1 MQSALLLLSI
11 GLWILQACSRVSL
24 FCLLFS
30 IYGMYL
36 FFRFKKIWV
45 LFGWCLLSLYS
56 FSFLLAEPVKAEPG
70 VYKVE
75 SISNSYCIAA
85 KDGVKI
91 VIYGLEEASFDAL
104 VQVDEVSAISSLN
117 NLNLFSF
124 EKSMQNQ
131 GIYYQANLDYENI
144 ISQGTSLKARL
155 YLHLKKTPAYLG
167 IFYGLAKQETFFEK
181 SGLSALLILRTFS
194 KYMKGKLDYK
204 LSLLLCFFT
213 GLLYGH
219 FFVYTNALLVYL
231 CFCTSGFFFKERFFR
246 LSFGIL
252 LFCFLFPQKA
262 WCFPFVFTVCNQFCS
277 LFFRYELKKSV
288 RILVMMVLQLF
299 YFNSVDW
306 LSLFFF
312 SIMQKLW
319 LLYCLGG
326 MAAAVFGMN
335 YPVFA
340 SLLPSI
346 TFAWKPGFLF
356 LAVWML
362 CLYKAAA
369 NKSVLKSKLYVAFC
383 TCFLFI
389 APYCDPFFHVY
400 MLDIGQGDCT
410 LIVEPFLKSAVM
422 IDAAGNLYRNNAE
435 KIIIPFLES
444 LHIQKLDAIVIS
456 HADFD
461 HNGALESLQENF
473 DVRTVITDASTP
485 VPVDYPFFHLL
496 QERVAEDEN
505 DASLISYFSYDDLR
519 YLWMGDA
526 SVAIEAQMIEYYGS
540 LDADI
545 LKIGHHGS
553 STSSSRAFLSWLLP
567 DTALIS
573 VGENNRY
580 NHPASSVLERL
591 DALGINTIATKDA
604 GMIHIFSFRKFAWL
618 QSADGQIARIR

>member
-124 EKSMQNQ
+124 EKNMQNQ